1 MDASRFSLNLD
12 LYSDA
17 LLRDPYPAYRQIRDL
32 APAVWLPEREL
43 WAIGRFD
50 DVRAALRADSILVSG
65 RGVAANNLLNSQPP
79 PITLTSDGET
89 HLRRRQVLVQPFLPA
104 PLKELRSRLEAEA
117 DRLVAE
123 CATGVEFDA
132 VVGFSARLPVS
143 VVAQLVGLDAR
154 GRENMLNWASATFNA
169 LGVLNERG
177 LTSVPA
183 LLNLSGYVQALDRSN
198 VTPDGWA
205 DKLFAAAERGELS
218 LEEAKAMVI
227 DYVGPAL
234 DTTILA
240 TAQMLWLLA
249 TTPGAYD
256 ALRADPNLIP
266 SVVNESV
273 RLASPI
279 RGFTRFVI
287 KDYRIGEITIPRDS
301 RVLILFASANR
312 DERHYSDPDNFDINR
327 NPRDHVGWGHGP
339 HTCVGMHLARLEM
352 ELLLA
357 ALVRRVARI
366 TVGSPSYIENNVL
379 QGLER
384 LPAILHPT

>member
-1 MDASRFSLNLD
+1 MSAARLSLNFD
-12 LYSDA
+12 LYSDP

-32 APAVWLPEREL
+32 APAVWLPERDL

-50 DVRAALRADSILVSG
+50 DVRAALRADSVLVSG
-65 RGVAANNLLNSQPP
+65 RGVAANNLLNSRLP

-89 HLRRRQVLVQPFLPA
+89 HMRRRQVLVQPLLPA
-104 PLKELRSRLEAEA
+104 PLKALRAQLEAES
-117 DRLVAE
+117 DSLVAK
-123 CATGVEFDA
+123 CATGAEFDA
-132 VVGFSARLPVS
+132 VAGFSTHLPVS
-143 VVAQLVGLDAR
+143 IVAQLVGLDAR
-154 GRENMLNWASATFNA
+154 GREKMLHWASATFNS
-169 LGVLNERG
+169 LGALNERG
-177 LTSVPA
+177 MAAVPT
-183 LLNLSGYVQALDRSN
+183 LLDLSGYVQALHRSN
-198 VTPDGWA
+198 VTPDSWA
-205 DKLFAAAERGELS
+205 DKLFAAAERGDLS

-256 ALRADPNLIP
+256 ALRADPRLIP

-287 KDYRIGEITIPRDS
+287 EDYRIGEITIPKDS

-312 DERHYSDPDNFDINR
+312 DERHYNDPDSFDIHR

-352 ELLLA
+352 EVLLA

-366 TVGSPSYIENNVL
+366 TVGSPTYIENNVL
-379 QGLER
+379 QGHER
-384 LPAILHPT
+384 LPTIFHPA